1 MIPTISLVYSHAH
14 FFSTISS
21 YVYDHYSKM
30 ATRAWKEMAW
40 LVPPF
45 QESTNRM
52 AWPLATVLKNSDWI
66 RALAAV
72 VWALT
77 LVPGSSA
84 LRLAPLRFALRL
96 LIRRTRR
103 TRRKTRR
110 ARRRRTS
117 TCLPTCKRTRLTKG
131 ETTNDNLQILMIS
144 LWRRNC
150 AGLFS

>member
-1 MIPTISLVYSHAH
+1 MIPTICLVYSHDH

-52 AWPLATVLKNSDWI
+52 AWPLATVLKNSGWI

-96 LIRRTRR
+96 LTRR

-131 ETTNDNLQILMIS
+131 ETTNDNL
-144 LWRRNC
+144 
-150 AGLFS
+150 